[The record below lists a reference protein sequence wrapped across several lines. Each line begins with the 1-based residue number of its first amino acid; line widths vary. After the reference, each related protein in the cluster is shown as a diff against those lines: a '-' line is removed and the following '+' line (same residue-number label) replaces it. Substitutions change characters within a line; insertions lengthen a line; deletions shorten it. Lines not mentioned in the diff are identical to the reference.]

1 MIKPKNKTSE
11 ENLSVIVI
19 KMTSKKESFPE
30 GVSATFADG
39 VLTVTGPKGSVTR
52 HIHTPKILVKV
63 ESDGVTFT
71 APVFTKREK
80 KMMQTFLAH
89 FRNACK
95 GVIEGHTYKLR
106 VCSGHFPMNVSV
118 KGQNFEVKNFIG
130 EAVPR
135 NYVFSSDVEVKLEG
149 DIITVSGV
157 NKELVAQTAA
167 SIEQLT
173 RRNGFDRRIFQDG
186 IYITEKDGKSL
197 MVTK

>member
-1 MIKPKNKTSE
+1 MVSQ
-11 ENLSVIVI
+11 
-19 KMTSKKESFPE
+19 KESFPE

-39 VLTVTGPKGSVTR
+39 VLTVTGPKGIVTR
-52 HIHTPKILVKV
+52 TLDTPKIIVKV
-63 ESDGVTFT
+63 EADGVSFT
-71 APVFTKREK
+71 APKFTKREK
-80 KMMQTFLAH
+80 KLMQTFLAH

-95 GVIEGHTYKLR
+95 GVTEGHVYKLK

-118 KGQNFEVKNFIG
+118 KGQTFEVKNFIG

-135 NYVFSSDVEVKLEG
+135 TYVFSNEVKVKLEG
-149 DIITVSGV
+149 DIITVEGI

-173 RRNGFDRRIFQDG
+173 RRIGFDNRVFQDG

-197 MVTK
+197 VVSK